1 MRNAHRRMELRHVIT
16 TINTDIQ
23 FIIQDTDLG
32 EKVLF
37 IEENGRLSRINP
49 SFPEAAVL
57 LNTAP
62 YVHTVKLLPF
72 FI

>member
-1 MRNAHRRMELRHVIT
+1 MELHYVIKI
-16 TINTDIQ
+16 INTDIK
-23 FIIQDTDLG
+23 FIIQDADLR

-37 IEENGRLSRINP
+37 IEETGRLSRINP
-49 SFPEAAVL
+49 SFPEAPVL

-62 YVHTVKLLPF
+62 YVHSVKLLPS